1 MDKDKLIKLVE
12 EFKAGDASKFEDI
25 YIHTNNRV
33 YNYIFLL
40 SDSLNEEDCFE
51 LLQETYIQANNKI
64 STLKD
69 CRAFNSWI
77 CTIAR
82 NKALRYLEKKKK
94 EILLPEESQ
103 SLFENQYELDYNLL
117 PEEIVESKEK
127 QRMLLEILNLLP
139 EEQRQ
144 VIILRYYNGLSVKEI
159 ALQLKISEGTVKSR
173 LNYGRKKIEGEVI
186 KLEKKGTKL
195 YGTSIPIILLFLRIS
210 LNGGKISEGQ
220 QQGILNNI
228 IGSKNN
234 NSLAPKGDKAHSNL
248 INKSRSIPK
257 EACAKFIVGGTI
269 LCVLGYGGFVY
280 RDVNKNAKNS
290 SVAIEKKNSFEDTGI
305 AESNLEEVSFDI
317 LSYEIA
323 VNNLYEKIKFHNFM
337 GKDASKLWEMDSFI
351 NQIELVS
358 DGEGNFYYDSTYP
371 NWANDIILVLIHELN
386 AVTSKREKI
395 LLDELNKGEE
405 ELIRELDE
413 KIIYFINNQDGF
425 EKLNEKLA
433 FVISH
438 GSSEAAI
445 KSAAEFQDNFK
456 EYKKLL
462 DKLKNIK

>member
-1 MDKDKLIKLVE
+1 M
-12 EFKAGDASKFEDI
+12 
-25 YIHTNNRV
+25 
-33 YNYIFLL
+33 
-40 SDSLNEEDCFE
+40 
-51 LLQETYIQANNKI
+51 
-64 STLKD
+64 
-69 CRAFNSWI
+69 
-77 CTIAR
+77 
-82 NKALRYLEKKKK
+82 
-94 EILLPEESQ
+94 
-103 SLFENQYELDYNLL
+103 
-117 PEEIVESKEK
+117 
-127 QRMLLEILNLLP
+127 
-139 EEQRQ
+139 
-144 VIILRYYNGLSVKEI
+144 KEI

-195 YGTSIPIILLFLRIS
+195 YGTSIPIILLFLRIA
-210 LNGGKISEGQ
+210 LNGGEISEGQ

-257 EACAKFIVGGTI
+257 EACAKFIVGGTN

-280 RDVNKNAKNS
+280 RYVNENAKNS
-290 SVAIEKKNSFEDTGI
+290 SVAIEKNNSFEDTGI
-305 AESNLEEVSFDI
+305 VESNLEEISFDI

-323 VNNLYEKIKFHNFM
+323 V
-337 GKDASKLWEMDSFI
+337 
-351 NQIELVS
+351 
-358 DGEGNFYYDSTYP
+358 
-371 NWANDIILVLIHELN
+371 
-386 AVTSKREKI
+386 
-395 LLDELNKGEE
+395 
-405 ELIRELDE
+405 
-413 KIIYFINNQDGF
+413 NNQDGF

-456 EYKKLL
+456 EYEKLL